1 MGVAVKRFEMA
12 GPDDAQGIVEALQ
25 ALGPARIDRLA
36 LAVKVEG
43 TATINDFSRALALR
57 AIEEAISA
65 AGLSHAQRQ
74 IIVSTGCEG
83 VCSPGGYLIA
93 DVRDSS
99 SEFPALAFGVGQ
111 SAELDARDMIGVEH
125 VTAAALATKRAMDQA
140 GLTPSQVALVLLK
153 SPVLTRA
160 AASAAGPAARPA
172 RANSTALSRAA
183 GALGV
188 GCALGEIDAGQI
200 DEDDIPGRA
209 DLYATRAMVFSG
221 TETDA
226 CEAIVLGNLPGVPPS
241 ILSGLTQDLLDIQGL
256 ARIAGHGDPEAGR
269 ESVRQGRLR
278 ASFFKA
284 GSRADGRIRGGRT
297 TIHASEM
304 DPDKQLR
311 GAASGVLG
319 AFLGSTQFF
328 MSGGAEHQ
336 APPGQCLYAALVSS

>member
-1 MGVAVKRFEMA
+1 MA
-12 GPDDAQGIVEALQ
+12 GPDDAQGIVAALQ

-57 AIEEAISA
+57 AIDEAIAA
-65 AGLSHAQRQ
+65 AGIGHAERQ
-74 IIVSTGCEG
+74 IIISTGCEG
-83 VCSPGGYLIA
+83 ICSPGGYLIA
-93 DVRDSS
+93 DVRDEQ

-111 SAELDARDMIGVEH
+111 SGKLDARDMIGVEH

-160 AASAAGPAARPA
+160 AAAAAGPAARAA
-172 RANSTALSRAA
+172 RANSTALSRGVA
-183 GALGV
+183 ALGV
-188 GCALGEIDAGQI
+188 GCLLGEIDITQI
-200 DEDDIPGRA
+200 DEDAIPGRA
-209 DLYATRAMVFSG
+209 DLYSTRAMVFSG

-226 CEAIVLGNLPGVPPS
+226 CEAIVLGNLPGLPPS
-241 ILSGLTQDLLDIQGL
+241 ILSGLTQDLLDIEGL
-256 ARIAGHGDPEAGR
+256 AKIAGHGDPEAGR
-269 ESVRQGRLR
+269 ENVRQGRVH

-284 GSRADGRIRGGRT
+284 GSSADGRIRGGRT
-297 TIHASEM
+297 TLHASEM

-328 MSGGAEHQ
+328 ISGGAEHQ
-336 APPGQCLYAALVSS
+336 APPGQCLFAALVGS